1 MQAVK
6 KFRLQQINGLQS
18 HTARYGPLKQSESSR
33 PSLPNPFLPLLN
45 PHTGK
50 WRPPKYSLRR
60 QAELVK
66 MAKISNTL
74 HLLPPGPKFAALD
87 HAVPPIADEHVA
99 STSEAPSE
107 AAEGGAW
114 LATVE
119 WQGKFKSKVVSGA
132 EIGSRLYAAK
142 KRMFKGHRW
151 ERVLEKR
158 KKKRVILMRDMAK
171 RVESYKAVSVDQNV
185 SARPCTDH
193 VPLQYYH
200 RRKPNPLKPAR
211 SAKAPKLPF

>member
-1 MQAVK
+1 MQTVK
-6 KFRLQQINGLQS
+6 KFRLQQLNGLQS
-18 HTARYGPLKQSESSR
+18 HVARYGPLKQSESSR

-45 PHTGK
+45 PHTAK

-87 HAVPPIADEHVA
+87 HAVPPIADELA
-99 STSEAPSE
+99 STSEAPSK
-107 AAEGGAW
+107 AAEDGAW
-114 LATVE
+114 STPVE
-119 WQGKFKSKVVSGA
+119 WQGEFKSKAVSGA
-132 EIGSRLYAAK
+132 EIGSRLYSGK

-171 RVESYKAVSVDQNV
+171 RVASYKA
-185 SARPCTDH
+185 
-193 VPLQYYH
+193 YYH

>member
-1 MQAVK
+1 MQTIQ
-6 KFRLQQINGLQS
+6 KFRLQQLNGLQS
-18 HTARYGPLKQSESSR
+18 HIVRYGPLKKSESPH

-66 MAKISNTL
+66 KAKISNTL
-74 HLLPPGPKFAALD
+74 HLLPPGPKFSAPD
-87 HAVPPIADEHVA
+87 SSVPPIADEDHKSNA

-107 AAEGGAW
+107 LEPSTHEVAEDGAW
-114 LATVE
+114 SAAVE
-119 WQGKFKSKVVSGA
+119 WQGEFKSKVVSGA

-151 ERVLEKR
+151 ERLLEKR

-171 RVESYKAVSVDQNV
+171 RVASYKA
-185 SARPCTDH
+185 
-193 VPLQYYH
+193 YYH